1 MKIETSRLILRE
13 FLRSDLQSLAPILAN
28 PLVMKFSTMGTY
40 STSQTEKAI
49 DNFIDSY
56 KQFGFGFWAV
66 ILKESNLLI
75 GYCGLAIDRIDDRDE
90 PEIAYR
96 LDSKFWGKG
105 FATEAASASIQ
116 YGLDRIE
123 LPYILGAAQR
133 QNIASVRVLEK
144 IGMTFDREII
154 FRGVAMDC
162 YKIVKSTKIRKSND
176 STLPII
182 ENNRIAAVFR

>member
-13 FLRSDLQSLAPILAN
+13 FLQSDLQALAPILAD
-28 PLVMKFSTMGTY
+28 PLVMKFSTMGRY

-66 ILKESNLLI
+66 TLKESYQLV
-75 GYCGLAIDRIDDRDE
+75 GYCGLAIDRIDERDE
-90 PEIAYR
+90 PEIGYR

-116 YGLDRIE
+116 YGLNRFK

-144 IGMTFDREII
+144 TGMTFDREII

-162 YKIVKSTKIRKSND
+162 YKIVKH
-176 STLPII
+176 L
-182 ENNRIAAVFR
+182 

>member
-1 MKIETSRLILRE
+1 MKIETPRLILRE
-13 FLRSDLQSLAPILAN
+13 FMRSDLQALAPILVD
-28 PLVMKFSTMGTY
+28 PLVMKFSTLGIY

-66 ILKESNLLI
+66 TLKERDLLI

-90 PEIAYR
+90 PEIGYR
-96 LDSKFWGKG
+96 LDAKFWGKG

-116 YGLDRIE
+116 YGFDAIE

-133 QNIASVRVLEK
+133 QNVASIRVLEK
-144 IGMTFDREII
+144 LGMTFDRETI
-154 FRGVAMDC
+154 FREVPMDV
-162 YKIVKSTKIRKSND
+162 YKIVKS
-176 STLPII
+176 L
-182 ENNRIAAVFR
+182 